1 VDGISVVIPTRG
13 RGEKLHESVRRFA
26 QQDFE
31 ATGIQIIV
39 VDDGSEPPVPDSL
52 GEGLPA
58 RVIVIRQEPRGPAA
72 ARNRGIAAAG
82 GDLIVFAGD
91 DILVGRDFLGTHWAW
106 HTAHPDPLEGLA
118 GKVVWPPEY
127 LADSYMR
134 WLESSGLQFGFEGLR
149 PGQQLE
155 YYHFYTSNLSVKRQ
169 VFEKYRFDEEFPDA
183 THEDSDLGLRLCRD
197 GFRLFYEPLALAEH
211 HHFYTLEASCGHRRR
226 VGRAGYLFQQKH
238 PGEANFKWIR
248 RMPLPVRAMCGSRA
262 FHRLAEFAGQLGDPE
277 PLGMYFYFRNSEAF
291 WQGFHDAAAEDRKRA
306 A

>member
-1 VDGISVVIPTRG
+1 
-13 RGEKLHESVRRFA
+13 
-26 QQDFE
+26 
-31 ATGIQIIV
+31 
-39 VDDGSEPPVPDSL
+39 VPDSL

-169 VFEKYRFDEEFPDA
+169 VFEKHRFDEEFPDA

-262 FHRLAEFAGQLGDPE
+262 FHRLAEFAGQMGDPE
-277 PLGMYFYFRNSEAF
+277 PLGMYYYFRNSEAF